1 MKQVA
6 SHLTGQ
12 VELHPFDPLTES
24 EIAKA
29 VSIVKKEHSDLHFN
43 AVTLWEPRKKEMQAY
58 LADPKHTPKPHRVA
72 DCVCIG
78 RGSKVYDGLVD
89 LDEGRII
96 QWELTDGV
104 QPLITMEDL
113 QIVETV
119 VRKNPKV
126 IEQCGLVGIPPEEM
140 HKVYCDR
147 KPDICK
153 SPSIP

>member
-1 MKQVA
+1 MEVVERVKQVA

-12 VELHPFDPLTES
+12 VETHPFDPLTEA

-29 VSIVKKEHSDLHFN
+29 VSVINKEHPGLHFN
-43 AVTLWEPRKKEMQAY
+43 AITLWEPRKKEMQAY
-58 LADPKHTPKPHRVA
+58 LANPKTAPKPRRVA

-89 LDEGRII
+89 LDEGKVI
-96 QWELTDGV
+96 QWELTEGV

-113 QIVETV
+113 NLVETV
-119 VRKNPKV
+119 VRKDPKV
-126 IEQCGLVGIPPEEM
+126 IEQCGILGIPAEDM

-147 KPDICK
+147 E
-153 SPSIP
+153 